1 MLVQTRLAHIENFGT
16 RSLKALSA
24 LAIFMLIVFPIMGQ
38 TAPSA
43 ASKPKAGQKHTPTV
57 TQAPRAPAV
66 QPVTTPLPPTAIQ
79 PVKIASLPTVST
91 EPKRD
96 WLDILT
102 VVVAVLVLI
111 VGGVGVQYAKKTLA
125 QIAVQTTRLGEH
137 AKHLERLAE
146 AAKDNAA
153 AAAANA
159 DSVKRST
166 ELMAITERAWIVE
179 ELSFPHGPLPF
190 MQDNVVLNAR
200 ILTVGFELRNGGKS
214 AAKILSVALRFHAIQ
229 NVSLLP
235 PEPFYEGASQAQSL
249 AGDGV
254 MLMPIA
260 ATKVPTAF
268 VAIYENGGHFLT
280 RQDALDI
287 NDGEAELVVYGR
299 VEYQSLQEKHVN
311 QFCYVWYKG
320 RGIESDPP
328 RFRKGGPFKY
338 NSHT

>member
-1 MLVQTRLAHIENFGT
+1 MLRCVGAF
-16 RSLKALSA
+16 SLFLVVALTP
-24 LAIFMLIVFPIMGQ
+24 AIGQ
-38 TAPSA
+38 TTPSSVPANAPQQ
-43 ASKPKAGQKHTPTV
+43 PKTKSPTPAPTEVPPKISVAG
-57 TQAPRAPAV
+57 
-66 QPVTTPLPPTAIQ
+66 PVTVNSLPPVTINPLPP
-79 PVKIASLPTVST
+79 VSA

-96 WLDILT
+96 WVDYFTLG
-102 VVVAVLVLI
+102 VAVLVLL
-111 VGGVGVQYAKKTLA
+111 VGYFGVRYAKKTLGE
-125 QIAVQTTRLGEH
+125 ISTQTKRLGEH
-137 AKHLERLAE
+137 AKHLEQLAE

-190 MQDNVVLNAR
+190 VQDNAVQNAR

-214 AAKILSVALRFHAIQ
+214 AAKILNVALRFHAVQ
-229 NVSLLP
+229 NLSLLP
-235 PEPFYEGASQAQSL
+235 PEPFYEGASQTQAL

-254 MLMPIA
+254 MLMPVA
-260 ATKVPTAF
+260 ATKVPTGFA
-268 VAIYENGGHFLT
+268 VIYENGGHFLT

-287 NDGEAELVVYGR
+287 NGGLAELVVYGK

-311 QFCYVWYKG
+311 QFCYVWYRG
-320 RGIESDPP
+320 RGVEGDNP

-338 NSHT
+338 NSHS